1 MTDVTASVC
10 RWFCGKKILVAQRR
24 DGVVRLWLDRVLLNR
39 GGLETAW
46 VQVVTGVQGRGKDP
60 RSAEVLP
67 GCDPRVGGSAG
78 VDLWNDPVL
87 GGRGGNGPLWTTRP
101 PFPGC
106 FFF

>member
-67 GCDPRVGGSAG
+67 GCGPRVGGSAG

-87 GGRGGNGPLWTTRP
+87 GGGVGMDLYGRPGPR
-101 PFPGC
+101 FQGV
-106 FFF
+106 FF